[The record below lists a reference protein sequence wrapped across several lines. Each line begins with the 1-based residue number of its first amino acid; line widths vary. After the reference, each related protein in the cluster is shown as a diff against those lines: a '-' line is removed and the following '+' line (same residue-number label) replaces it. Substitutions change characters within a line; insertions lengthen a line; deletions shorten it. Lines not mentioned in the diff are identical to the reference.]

1 MNDLDDHSQYQG
13 HGDYRY
19 SIGHYFLLVVCN
31 NNVSISHCFRELPCL
46 RVREREVL
54 QFRWQLKLRFLIR
67 VNIAY
72 RS

>member
-31 NNVSISHCFRELPCL
+31 NNVSISHRFRELPCL

-54 QFRWQLKLRFLIR
+54 QFR
-67 VNIAY
+67 
-72 RS
+72 